1 MQHGK
6 VCIRERLYTGKNQ
19 DQYRDRH
26 LSNILNDALE
36 GELFPSV
43 LKGFLWGQCLRAKGV
58 KNCFGGSKEYRKNAT
73 RESLYTGKFVY
84 GKESGPVYIDRHL
97 SNILNNALEGGV
109 FPSVLK
115 GFLWGQC
122 LRAKGV

>member
-6 VCIRERLYTGKNQ
+6 VCIRESLYTGKNQ
-19 DQYRDRH
+19 DQY
-26 LSNILNDALE
+26 
-36 GELFPSV
+36 
-43 LKGFLWGQCLRAKGV
+43 
-58 KNCFGGSKEYRKNAT
+58 
-73 RESLYTGKFVY
+73 
-84 GKESGPVYIDRHL
+84 IDIHL
-97 SNILNNALEGGV
+97 SNILNNALEGEV

>member
-1 MQHGK
+1 MTKKMQHGK
-6 VCIRERLYTGKNQ
+6 VCI
-19 DQYRDRH
+19 
-26 LSNILNDALE
+26 
-36 GELFPSV
+36 
-43 LKGFLWGQCLRAKGV
+43 
-58 KNCFGGSKEYRKNAT
+58 

-97 SNILNNALEGGV
+97 SNILNNALEGEV

-122 LRAKGV
+122 LRAKGVQNVLGAVKNDEKNATREILYTGKFVYGKESGPVYIDRHLSNISSNRAFTE

>member
-1 MQHGK
+1 M
-6 VCIRERLYTGKNQ
+6 
-19 DQYRDRH
+19 
-26 LSNILNDALE
+26 LE
-36 GELFPSV
+36 SKRGLE
-43 LKGFLWGQCLRAKGV
+43 
-58 KNCFGGSKEYRKNAT
+58 CFGGSKDRIAKKCNT
-73 RESLYTGKFVY
+73 RKFVY

-97 SNILNNALEGGV
+97 SNILNNALEGEV